1 MWAVVS
7 RDRSI
12 VARPITKKK
21 KNTKGCIKDRKLG
34 SMLIILHMQLID
46 VQKSCMGKEGNR
58 VMVGANVANTI
69 T

>member
-12 VARPITKKK
+12 VARPITKKTK
-21 KNTKGCIKDRKLG
+21 TKGCIKDRKLG

-58 VMVGANVANTI
+58 DMVGANVANTI